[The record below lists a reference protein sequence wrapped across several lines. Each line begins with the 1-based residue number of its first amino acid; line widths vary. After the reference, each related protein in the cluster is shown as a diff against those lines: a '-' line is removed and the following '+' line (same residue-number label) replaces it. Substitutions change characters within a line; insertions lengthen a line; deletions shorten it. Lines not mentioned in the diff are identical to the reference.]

1 MLANVLN
8 SRVSAALYICD
19 LPRS

>member
-1 MLANVLN
+1 VLN
-8 SRVSAALYICD
+8 SRDSAALYICA